1 MSYLIYGFVIFITM
15 YFAMFFLLI
24 SIMHRKIFNKRIDY
38 VNSGGL
44 FSEVNQKSVFFDNSD
59 KKNDSF
65 FRFGIFFYPKSP
77 KNINENNHLIILVC
91 GYEESYLDFKS
102 EIFFWIENGY
112 TVFCYDIKGT
122 GKSTGKLIG
131 GFTQFL
137 EDSLLAI
144 EYIEKNE
151 KFNKVS
157 LIGHS
162 MGGFAVA
169 TSLKFKKNFIDN
181 SVVISGFDYPS
192 EFVRKSIASNFHIFF
207 TWPIEITIKIIE
219 FLKFGKLSFNKSIK
233 SINNFNKPVLIIQS
247 IDDMVVKISNS
258 IYEKKEKI
266 TNKNVEYILLK
277 NSDHNPTKNITG
289 GLNIDLMNKINEFI
303 SNN

>member
-1 MSYLIYGFVIFITM
+1 
-15 YFAMFFLLI
+15 
-24 SIMHRKIFNKRIDY
+24 
-38 VNSGGL
+38 
-44 FSEVNQKSVFFDNSD
+44 
-59 KKNDSF
+59 
-65 FRFGIFFYPKSP
+65 
-77 KNINENNHLIILVC
+77 
-91 GYEESYLDFKS
+91 
-102 EIFFWIENGY
+102 
-112 TVFCYDIKGT
+112 
-122 GKSTGKLIG
+122 
-131 GFTQFL
+131 
-137 EDSLLAI
+137 
-144 EYIEKNE
+144 
-151 KFNKVS
+151 
-157 LIGHS
+157 